1 MRPSSLPRFAT
12 FAAALAIA
20 AAPALAVERKD
31 VPEKLKWNLA
41 DIFPNDAAW
50 TKSKDDLQA
59 RIKRLEQSKGKLGT
73 SSQTFYTTLQAI
85 FDASRDL
92 RRIELYATLGRDED
106 QQVSARR
113 ERAQIVEQIRVDYS
127 SAISW
132 VRPEI
137 LALGAAKVRA
147 YEAEE
152 KRLAPYHQYL
162 DDILRYAPHT
172 LNAAEEKLVSEA
184 GVMEGSPERAYD
196 TFVSTDL
203 PYASVTLSTGE
214 KVRLDNA
221 AYTKYRAV
229 PNRADRQL
237 VFKAF
242 WGKYKEFERTLG
254 TTLDGVAKTHLFDM
268 KVHKYK
274 SCLEAASFDANIP
287 TTVYTRLIADVHA
300 SLPTLHRY
308 LKLRKRMMG
317 VSQLRYEDLYASIVK
332 DVDMK
337 FTPEQAQDLVFA
349 SVAPLGSSYVETM
362 RKGYQARWVDW
373 MPNTGKSSGAYSDG
387 AFGVH
392 PYQLMNFNGD
402 YEGVTT
408 AAHEWGHTMQTY
420 LSDQAQPYPTHDYA
434 TFVAEVASTLNEN
447 LLLHH
452 MLGKTQDK
460 ATRLFLLGNYLE
472 GLRTTLF
479 RQTLFA
485 EFELK
490 FHQMA
495 EKGEPISGEKMSEMY
510 LGLLRQYYGHSAGV
524 CQVDSL
530 YGVEWAYIQH
540 FYYNFYVY
548 QYATSITA
556 SANLAA
562 NMRADKTGKARD
574 AYMKMLA
581 SGSSKYPIDLLKDAG
596 VDMTTS
602 KPFQAAMAEMNSI
615 MNEMEKLL
623 R

>member
-1 MRPSSLPRFAT
+1 MRPSSLPRL
-12 FAAALAIA
+12 AAVV
-20 AAPALAVERKD
+20 LAVCVALPAFALERKD

-41 DIFPNDAAW
+41 DIFPDEAAW
-50 TKSKDDLQA
+50 TKAKTDLQA
-59 RIKRLEQSKGKLGT
+59 RIKRFGQSQGKLGT
-73 SSQTFYTTLQAI
+73 SSQTFYTTLQTM
-85 FDASRDL
+85 FDMSRDL
-92 RRIELYATLGRDED
+92 RRLELYGTLGRDED
-106 QQVSARR
+106 QRIARPR
-113 ERAQIVEQIRVDYS
+113 ERAQMMEQVRVDYS

-132 VRPEI
+132 VRPGI
-137 LALGAAKVRA
+137 LALGANKVRA
-147 YEAEE
+147 FEAQE
-152 KRLAPYHQYL
+152 KRLAPYHMYL

-184 GVMEGSPERAYD
+184 EVMAGSPEGAYS
-196 TFVSTDL
+196 TFVSADL
-203 PYASVTLSTGE
+203 PYATVTLSTGE
-214 KVRLDNA
+214 KVRLDNQ
-221 AYTKYRAV
+221 AYTKYRASAK
-229 PNRADRQL
+229 RADRDL

-242 WGKYKEFERTLG
+242 WSKYKEFERTLG
-254 TTLDGVAKTHLFDM
+254 TTLDGVAKTHLFNM
-268 KVHKYK
+268 RARKFK
-274 SCLEAASFDANIP
+274 SSVEAATFDSNIP
-287 TTVYTRLIADVHA
+287 TTVYTRLVSDVHA

-308 LKLRKRMMG
+308 LRLRKRMMG
-317 VSQLRYEDLYASIVK
+317 VDQLRYEDLYASIVK
-332 DVDMK
+332 DVDMQ
-337 FTPEQAQDLVFA
+337 FTPEQAQELVLQA
-349 SVAPLGSSYVETM
+349 VAPLGTSYVETM
-362 RKGYQARWVDW
+362 RKGYEARWVDW
-373 MPNTGKSSGAYSDG
+373 MPNTGKQSGAYSDG
-387 AFGVH
+387 AYGVH
-392 PYQLMNFNGD
+392 PYQLTNFNGD

-408 AAHEWGHTMQTY
+408 LAHEWGHTMQTY

-490 FHQMA
+490 FHEMA
-495 EKGEPISGEKMSEMY
+495 EKGEPITGEKMSEVY
-510 LGLLRQYYGHSAGV
+510 LGLVRQYYGHDAGV
-524 CQVDSL
+524 CKVDSL
-530 YGVEWAYIQH
+530 YGIEWAYIQH

-556 SANLAA
+556 SANIAA

-574 AYMKMLA
+574 AYMRMLA
-581 SGSSKYPIDLLKDAG
+581 AGSSKYPIDLLKDAG

-602 KPFQAAMAEMNSI
+602 KPFQSAMAEMNSI
-615 MNEMEKLL
+615 MDEMEKLL

>member
-1 MRPSSLPRFAT
+1 MKPSSLPRFAA
-12 FAAALAIA
+12 FALALAIA
-20 AAPALAVERKD
+20 AAPVFALERKD

-41 DIFPNDAAW
+41 DIFPNEAAW
-50 TKSKDDLQA
+50 TKSKNDLQA
-59 RIKRLEQSKGKLGT
+59 RIKKFGQYQGKLGT
-73 SSQTFYTTLQAI
+73 SSQTFYTSLQTM
-85 FDASRDL
+85 FDMSRDL
-92 RRIELYATLGRDED
+92 RRLELYGTLGRDED
-106 QQVSARR
+106 QRVTAPR
-113 ERAQIVEQIRVDYS
+113 ERAQVMEQVRVDYS
-127 SAISW
+127 SAVSW

-147 YEAEE
+147 FEAQE
-152 KRLAPYHQYL
+152 KKLAPYHMYL

-172 LNAAEEKLVSEA
+172 LNASEEKLISEA
-184 GVMEGSPERAYD
+184 GVMENSPERSYE

-203 PYASVTLSTGE
+203 PYPTVTLSTGE
-214 KVRLDNA
+214 KVRLDNQ
-221 AYTKYRAV
+221 AYTKYRASAK
-229 PNRADRQL
+229 RADRDL
-237 VFKAF
+237 VFKSF

-254 TTLDGVAKTHLFDM
+254 STLDGVAKTHLFTM
-268 KVHKYK
+268 KARKFK
-274 SCLEAASFDANIP
+274 SSLEAATFDSNLP
-287 TTVYTRLIADVHA
+287 TSVYTRLIADVHA

-308 LKLRKRMMG
+308 LRLRKRMMG
-317 VSQLRYEDLYASIVK
+317 VDQLRYEDLYASIVK

-337 FTPEQAQDLVFA
+337 FTPEQAQELVLQA
-349 SVAPLGSSYVETM
+349 VAPLGPTYVETM
-362 RKGYQARWVDW
+362 RKGYEARWVDW
-373 MPNTGKSSGAYSDG
+373 MPNTGKQSGAYSDG
-387 AFGVH
+387 AYGVH
-392 PYQLMNFNGD
+392 PYQLTNFNGD

-408 AAHEWGHTMQTY
+408 LAHEWGHSMHTY
-420 LSDQAQPYPTHDYA
+420 LADQAQPYPTHDYA

-460 ATRLFLLGNYLE
+460 QTRLYLLGNYLE

-490 FHQMA
+490 FHEMA

-524 CQVDSL
+524 CKVDSL

-540 FYYNFYVY
+540 FYYDFYVF

-556 SANLAA
+556 SANIAA

-574 AYMKMLA
+574 AYIHMLQ
-581 SGSSKYPIDLLKDAG
+581 SGSSKYPIDLLKGAG

-602 KPFQAAMAEMNSI
+602 KPFQSAMAEMNSI